1 MGRPFAGPQSN
12 KRFGVG
18 TPSRVGSSWVGLH
31 KADVGG
37 SWVGLQKAEV
47 WLGLSRTG
55 LLLETLWPCAV
66 LRNCQ
71 LP

>member
-1 MGRPFAGPQSN
+1 MWRPFAGPQSN
-12 KRFGVG
+12 KLFEVG
-18 TPSRVGSSWVGLH
+18 TRSRVGSSWVGL
-31 KADVGG
+31 
-37 SWVGLQKAEV
+37 QKTEV

>member
-12 KRFGVG
+12 KLFGVG
-18 TPSRVGSSWVGLH
+18 TPNRVSS
-31 KADVGG
+31 

-55 LLLETLWPCAV
+55 LLLETGWPCDV
-66 LRNCQ
+66 LRKSQ
-71 LP
+71 LT